1 MAYRMLDGNA
11 AAALAIVMA
20 KVGVVAAYPITPQT
34 AISESLS
41 RSVENGEL
49 KANCIRVESEH
60 SAMSIVM
67 GAALTGV
74 RAATA
79 TSSVGLALMH
89 EMLYSTAGVRMPV
102 VMPVVNRSVA
112 SPWSLWCDHSDSMG
126 ARDAGWMQLY
136 AENVQEVFDLMMLA
150 YRLGEDHDV
159 LTPTMVCLDGF
170 FLSHSMQKVDVPPQ
184 EAYDAWVGPYVPTAY
199 RLDSA
204 NPLIVNN
211 LTPSDDYG
219 EIKYQQQVGM
229 ENALAKMPG
238 LMEEFEKS
246 FGRPLSIVEPYKTE
260 DAEAVLV
267 TLGSMSGTAKYVVN
281 KLRGQGKKVG
291 VLKITSFRPFP
302 DALIREALAGKP
314 VVGVL
319 DRSAGL
325 GGHTAPCCTEV
336 RAAIS
341 GSGTDVR
348 GFIAG
353 LAGRDISEGTIEK
366 IFDELLCVRADPGF
380 AHTPWPDLKDD
391 PMQVREVMQV
401 G

>member
-1 MAYRMLDGNA
+1 MAYQMLDGNA

-41 RSVENGEL
+41 RYVADRDL
-49 KANCIRVESEH
+49 QANYIRVESEH

-89 EMLYSTAGVRMPV
+89 EMLGTLSGVRMPV

-112 SPWSLWCDHSDSMG
+112 SPWSLWCDHSDVMG
-126 ARDAGWMQLY
+126 ARDTGWMQLH

-150 YRLGEDHDV
+150 YRLGEDHEV
-159 LTPTMVCLDGF
+159 LTPTMVCQDGF
-170 FLSHSMQKVDVPPQ
+170 FLSHSMQKVDVPDPAAFD
-184 EAYDAWVGPYVPTAY
+184 AYVGPYKPTAY
-199 RLDSA
+199 RLDTA
-204 NPLIVNN
+204 NPLVVSN
-211 LTPSDDYG
+211 LTPSDDYT
-219 EIKYQQQVGM
+219 EIKYQQVVGM
-229 ENALAKMPG
+229 RKALEKMPG
-238 LMEEFEKS
+238 LMAEFEEQ
-246 FGRPLSIVEPYKTE
+246 FGRKLTVVEPFKTE
-260 DAEAVLV
+260 DADVVLV

-281 KLRGQGKKVG
+281 KIRADGKKVG

-302 DALIREALAGKP
+302 DALVREALAGKS

-336 RAAIS
+336 RAALGAS
-341 GSGTDVR
+341 GADVR
-348 GFIAG
+348 GFVGGI
-353 LAGRDISEGTIEK
+353 AGRDISEGTIEK
-366 IFDELLCVRADPGF
+366 IFDELLMVRDDPGF
-380 AHTPWPDLKDD
+380 KHTEWPDLKDE
-391 PMQVREVMQV
+391 PMLAREVMCV

>member
-1 MAYRMLDGNA
+1 MAYEMLDGNA

-20 KVGVVAAYPITPQT
+20 RVGVVAAYPITPQT

-41 RSVENGEL
+41 RYVEEGKL
-49 KANCIRVESEH
+49 RANCIRVESEH

-89 EMLYSTAGVRMPV
+89 EMLSTIAGTRMPV

-126 ARDAGWMQLY
+126 ARDTGWMQLY

-150 YRLGEDHDV
+150 YRLGEDHEV
-159 LTPTMVCLDGF
+159 LNPTMVCQDGF
-170 FLSHSMQKVDVPPQ
+170 FLSHSMQKVDVPEP
-184 EAYDAWVGPYVPTAY
+184 AAFDAFVGPYKPTAY
-199 RLDSA
+199 RLDPA
-204 NPLIVNN
+204 NPFVISN
-211 LTPSDDYG
+211 LTPSDDYA
-219 EIKYQQQVGM
+219 EIKYQQVVGM
-229 ENALAKMPG
+229 RRALEKMPA
-238 LMEEFEKS
+238 LMAEFEET
-246 FGRPLSIVEPYKTE
+246 FGRKLTIVEPFKTE
-260 DAEAVLV
+260 DADVVLV

-281 KLRGQGKKVG
+281 KMRAAGRKVG
-291 VLKITSFRPFP
+291 VLKLTSFRPFP
-302 DALIREALAGKP
+302 DALVREALKGKS

-336 RAAIS
+336 RAAL
-341 GSGTDVR
+341 SGTGADVR
-348 GFIAG
+348 GFVAG
-353 LAGRDISEGTIEK
+353 LAGRDISEATIER
-366 IFDELLCVRADPGF
+366 IFSELLAAGDDPGF
-380 AHTPWPDLKDD
+380 AHTQWPDLKGD
-391 PMQVREVMQV
+391 PMLVREVTRV